1 MEVALY
7 QVIVVLHRPIVVVA
21 RYQATAIAAVH
32 QAVLYLAE
40 VAVALKE
47 QVYAVAHQVAQV
59 HEAVVLL
66 QAAQCRQTVAV
77 QRAVPVAQVHEA
89 AVVARLAQVALI
101 VHADNYLSNIKVSH
115 WHMSVANFVSYW

>member
-47 QVYAVAHQVAQV
+47 QVYVVALQVVRVREAVA
-59 HEAVVLL
+59 LR
-66 QAAQCRQTVAV
+66 QAAQCRQVVVVATLH
-77 QRAVPVAQVHEA
+77 RAVPVAQVHEA
-89 AVVARLAQVALI
+89 AVARLAQVALAA
-101 VHADNYLSNIKVSH
+101 HADNYYRI
-115 WHMSVANFVSYW
+115 

>member
-1 MEVALY
+1 M
-7 QVIVVLHRPIVVVA
+7 
-21 RYQATAIAAVH
+21 
-32 QAVLYLAE
+32 
-40 VAVALKE
+40 
-47 QVYAVAHQVAQV
+47 YAVAHQVAQV

-89 AVVARLAQVALI
+89 AVVARLAQVALT